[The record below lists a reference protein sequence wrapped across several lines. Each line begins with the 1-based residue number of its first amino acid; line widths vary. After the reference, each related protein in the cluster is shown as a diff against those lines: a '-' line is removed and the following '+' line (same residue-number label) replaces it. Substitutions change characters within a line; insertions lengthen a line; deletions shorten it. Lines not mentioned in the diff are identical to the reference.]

1 MLDPKKAA
9 GGQKCS
15 RLGQNEYD
23 TESDDG
29 GVSRDR
35 TVSLR

>member
-1 MLDPKKAA
+1 MLDPKKPA
-9 GGQKCS
+9 GGKKCF
-15 RLGQNEYD
+15 RRGPNEYD